1 MPAISCQPDTRQSIG
16 IGTFAQR
23 VLIIGFDRHRD
34 PPKLPGQCVGNRL
47 NGSQPSTFQGSRSRI
62 ATDDHFGPHT
72 IVIPMQVV
80 GAKSPVAVYFQI
92 TLFKQTVD
100 SM

>member
-16 IGTFAQR
+16 IGTFSQR
-23 VLIIGFDRHRD
+23 VLIIGFNRHRD
-34 PPKLPGQCVGNRL
+34 PKLPGQRVGNGL
-47 NGSQPSTFQGSRSRI
+47 NGSQPSAFQGSRSSI
-62 ATDDHFGPHT
+62 TTDNYLGPHT
-72 IVIPMQVV
+72 IIIPMQVV
-80 GAKSPVAVYFQI
+80 GAKSPVAVHFQI